1 VEQIVNVLSV
11 RIENAIRNVIKKE
24 RNTERKRDGTKTV
37 LAENRPFYD
46 G

>member
-1 VEQIVNVLSV
+1 MPYEMWL
-11 RIENAIRNVIKKE
+11 KKVKRKE
-24 RNTERKRDGTKTV
+24 HGERKRDGTKTV